1 MGLEWILL
9 SVLMVV
15 VVWLGADA
23 CRETKRLHARL
34 ARVQLHS
41 PVNAPGHDFL
51 NRG

>member
-15 VVWLGADA
+15 VVWLGTDA

-34 ARVQLHS
+34 ARVQLHR
-41 PVNAPGHDFL
+41 PINTAGHDL
-51 NRG
+51 LDRG